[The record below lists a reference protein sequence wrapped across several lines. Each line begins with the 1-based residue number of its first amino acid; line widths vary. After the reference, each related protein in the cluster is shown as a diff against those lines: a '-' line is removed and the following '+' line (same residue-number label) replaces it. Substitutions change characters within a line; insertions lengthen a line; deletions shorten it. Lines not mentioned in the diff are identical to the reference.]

1 MNQQTRKKLKNKTE
15 ITYLGHASVLVE
27 TGGVRLLTDP
37 VLRSRIIHLSRA
49 RGDIDPHKLENID
62 AVLISHAHWD
72 HLDIGSLKLLDPGT
86 LFIVPQGIDRILR
99 REKIRNLVVLE
110 PGESTPVGDVIIK
123 ATYADHDGDRLRYIG
138 HEEAVGYMIQG
149 SITVY
154 FAGDTD
160 IFPEMSDMAGEVD
173 VALLPVWG
181 WGPTLGDG
189 HLDPSRAAVAAQMIQ
204 PDIAIPIH
212 WGTYFPFGLR
222 WFMRHVLSEPP
233 ITFKRKTAELAPDVK
248 VVILPPGEALM
259 VDGEK

>member
-1 MNQQTRKKLKNKTE
+1 MIQQIEKKLKNKTE
-15 ITYLGHASVLVE
+15 ITYLGHATVLVE
-27 TGGVRLLTDP
+27 TCGVRLLTDP
-37 VLRSRIIHLSRA
+37 VLRNRIIHLSRA
-49 RGDIDPHKLENID
+49 RVDIDPHKFENID

-86 LFIVPQGIDRILR
+86 LFIVPEGIDRILK
-99 REKIRNLVVLE
+99 REKMKNIVVLE
-110 PGESTPVGDVIIK
+110 PGESTQVGDVIIK

-138 HEEAVGYMIQG
+138 HEEAVGFMIQG
-149 SITVY
+149 SSTVY

-160 IFPEMSDMAGEVD
+160 IFPEMRDMAGEVD

-222 WFMRHVLSEPP
+222 WFMRNVLIDPP
-233 ITFKRKTAELAPDVK
+233 ITFKRKTTELAPDVK
-248 VVILPPGEALM
+248 VLILPPGDALL
-259 VDGEK
+259 VDGEE